1 MSRMINVNNPNPYH
15 PGKRTALPKP
25 HVTPEA
31 GAEDTVHVKES
42 LVVETPKPK
51 HVSAPKVV
59 KPKAE
64 AKPEA
69 PKVAETP
76 KPAPVKAEPVATWE
90 VVLTDAGESPIA
102 LVRELRELLGK
113 DLKDIEVMI
122 SFLPDVV
129 QKGLSQDD
137 ANALKAKLEAA
148 GGKVELKQQV

>member
-1 MSRMINVNNPNPYH
+1 MINVNNPNPYH

-31 GAEDTVHVKES
+31 VTETIHVKEA
-42 LVVETPKPK
+42 VVETLKPKPAN
-51 HVSAPKVV
+51 APKVA

-64 AKPEA
+64 TPKPEA
-69 PKVAETP
+69 PKVVATP
-76 KPAPVKAEPVATWE
+76 TPVKAEPVATWE

-113 DLKDIEVMI
+113 DLKDIEVML

-137 ANALKAKLEAA
+137 ANALKAKLEAV